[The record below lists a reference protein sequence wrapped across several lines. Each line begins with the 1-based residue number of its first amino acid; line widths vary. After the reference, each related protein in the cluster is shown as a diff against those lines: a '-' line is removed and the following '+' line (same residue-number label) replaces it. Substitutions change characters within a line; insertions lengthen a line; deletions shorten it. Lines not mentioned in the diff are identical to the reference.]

1 MIDKSNEIFTA
12 LAECVRGFD
21 KTCQVIG
28 ESVDTPSVFP
38 TVTIE
43 EISNVPKYLD
53 SGSSPKYAFVTYRIQ
68 VFCNDAEGKRAR
80 ARELF
85 KVVDDCMYGLGF
97 VHKTYTTTPTIYNSK
112 IYSITSTFEGVID
125 TNGIIYR
132 N

>member
-1 MIDKSNEIFTA
+1 MIDKSNELFTVM
-12 LAECVRGFD
+12 AETVRAFD
-21 KTCQVIG
+21 GTCKVIG
-28 ESVDTPSVFP
+28 ESVDTPSSFP

-53 SGSSPKYAFVTYRIQ
+53 SAQSPKYAFVTYRIQ

-85 KVVDDCMYGLGF
+85 KVIDGKMYELGF

-112 IYSITSTFEGVID
+112 IYSITATFEGVID
-125 TNGIIYR
+125 RNGTVYR